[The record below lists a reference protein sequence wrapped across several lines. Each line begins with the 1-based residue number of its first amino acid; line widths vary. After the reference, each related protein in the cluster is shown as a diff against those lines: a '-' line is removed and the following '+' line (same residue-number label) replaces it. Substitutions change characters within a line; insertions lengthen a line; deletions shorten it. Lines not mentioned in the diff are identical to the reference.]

1 MKIAFFFNLLT
12 EYFKRVQWKR
22 QGFIFNRFWDVN
34 VQTLPLMYV
43 TVQKYGLNGLNG
55 PFFKKEMALK
65 DIFHS
70 DHYINS
76 SFGH

>member
-1 MKIAFFFNLLT
+1 MN
-12 EYFKRVQWKR
+12 
-22 QGFIFNRFWDVN
+22 
-34 VQTLPLMYV
+34 V

-70 DHYINS
+70 GHYINS
-76 SFGH
+76 SFGHSDLNTNFRLSRRKYSKNVLLRRDKAAEANL

>member
-1 MKIAFFFNLLT
+1 M
-12 EYFKRVQWKR
+12 
-22 QGFIFNRFWDVN
+22 D
-34 VQTLPLMYV
+34 V

-70 DHYINS
+70 GHYINS